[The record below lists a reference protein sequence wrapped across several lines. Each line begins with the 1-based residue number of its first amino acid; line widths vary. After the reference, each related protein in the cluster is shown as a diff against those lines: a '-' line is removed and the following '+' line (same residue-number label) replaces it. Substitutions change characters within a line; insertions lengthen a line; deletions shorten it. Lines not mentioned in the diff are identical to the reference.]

1 MRQSTVEQEQEH
13 GIETPVE
20 AEARQLKQKC
30 ALASTAY
37 ALASA
42 GPIRRALRKK
52 HECRMT
58 DCDDC

>member
-1 MRQSTVEQEQEH
+1 MKTRRQLKQKRA
-13 GIETPVE
+13 PVE
-20 AEARQLKQKC
+20 AEARQLKQKR

-42 GPIRRALRKK
+42 GPMTALRGK